1 MTRPL
6 PLIHHV
12 LIEVSDVLLLLQHLP
27 EALFGLHPEFIYR
40 PLVVLKLLRFKLLQ

>member
-12 LIEVSDVLLLLQHLP
+12 LIEVSDIFILLQRLP
-27 EALFGLHPEFIYR
+27 EALFCLHPEFING